1 MQKSKLGTALIILG
15 ILIYGLISN
24 IVLIY
29 KINIVYLY
37 IINPLFW
44 ILLSGFLFLSLGK
57 NYDNKKLRNS
67 IIQYTTVAVLS
78 YIIIY
83 LLSGLFVTF
92 GKNPYNTTLYGFI
105 KNLWIT
111 GVAICAREY
120 IRYKLINNV
129 YDREK
134 AKYAVLISI
143 VYILLDI
150 EYRRFIGKTVVTLT
164 IVKYISQVIIPS
176 IAENILFSYTAMNCN
191 YIPAI
196 MYKLI
201 TKIYYWLSP
210 ILPNSPWA
218 MTSIIDTV
226 IPIILF
232 LYIRYEKNKLSPQK
246 DRQTLIN
253 TNPGSIIPLIVA
265 IILAIWFALG
275 IFPIKPVAVAT
286 GSMEK
291 ELYTGDVVI
300 IKKCKANDVNVGDII
315 EYQMEGY
322 TVIHR
327 IIEKRQ
333 RSGNFYLV
341 TKGDNNNAPD
351 VAEVRE
357 DQLIGKV
364 IFKIKYIG
372 YPAIWLH
379 LLQVEEKT
387 INVETGS

>member
-15 ILIYGLISN
+15 ILIYGFIANN
-24 IVLIY
+24 ILVC

-37 IINPLFW
+37 VINPLFW
-44 ILLSGFLFLSLGK
+44 ILLSVLLFFTLGK

-92 GKNPYNTTLYGFI
+92 GKNPYNTTLNGLI

-111 GVAICAREY
+111 GVAIGAREY
-120 IRYKLINNV
+120 IRYKLLNNV
-129 YDREK
+129 YDRDK
-134 AKYAVLISI
+134 VKFAVLISA
-143 VYILLDI
+143 VYILIDI
-150 EYRRFIGKTVVTLT
+150 EFRRFIGQPVAALT
-164 IVKYISQVIIPS
+164 IVKYISQVIVPS
-176 IAENILFSYTAMNCN
+176 IAENILFSYTAINSNCL
-191 YIPAI
+191 PAI

-201 TKIYYWLSP
+201 TKLYYWLSP

-226 IPIILF
+226 IPTILF
-232 LYIRYEKNKLSPQK
+232 LYIRYEKVKLKPIK
-246 DRQTLIN
+246 DRRTIID
-253 TNPGSIIPLIVA
+253 TNPGSIIPLIIA

-300 IKKCKANDVNVGDII
+300 IKKCNSNDVNVGEII
-315 EYQMEGY
+315 EYKMEGY

-327 IIEKRQ
+327 VVEKRQ
-333 RSGNFYLV
+333 RSGNFYFI

-351 VAEVRE
+351 IEEVRE

-372 YPAIWLH
+372 YPAISLH

-387 INVETGS
+387 INVETGN

>member
-24 IVLIY
+24 LILSY
-29 KINIVYLY
+29 KINILYLNV
-37 IINPLFW
+37 INPLFW
-44 ILLSGFLFLSLGK
+44 ILLSGFMFLTLGK

-150 EYRRFIGKTVVTLT
+150 EYRRFIGKTVATLT
-164 IVKYISQVIIPS
+164 IVKYISQVIVPS

-327 IIEKRQ
+327 IVEKRQ
-333 RSGNFYLV
+333 RSGEFFLV

>member
-15 ILIYGLISN
+15 ILIYGFIANN
-24 IVLIY
+24 ILVC

-37 IINPLFW
+37 VINPLFW
-44 ILLSGFLFLSLGK
+44 ILLSVLLFFTLGK

-92 GKNPYNTTLYGFI
+92 GKNPYNTTLNGLI

-111 GVAICAREY
+111 GVAIGAREY
-120 IRYKLINNV
+120 IRYKLLNNV
-129 YDREK
+129 YDRDK
-134 AKYAVLISI
+134 VKFAVLISA
-143 VYILLDI
+143 VYILIDI
-150 EYRRFIGKTVVTLT
+150 EFRRFIGQPVAALT
-164 IVKYISQVIIPS
+164 IVKYISQVIVPS
-176 IAENILFSYTAMNCN
+176 IAENILFSYTAINSNCL
-191 YIPAI
+191 PAI

-201 TKIYYWLSP
+201 TKLYYWLSP

-226 IPIILF
+226 IPTILF
-232 LYIRYEKNKLSPQK
+232 LYIRYEKVKLKPIK
-246 DRQTLIN
+246 DRRTIID
-253 TNPGSIIPLIVA
+253 TNPGSIIPLIIA

-300 IKKCKANDVNVGDII
+300 IKKCNSNDVNVGEII
-315 EYQMEGY
+315 EYKMEGY

-327 IIEKRQ
+327 VVEKRQ
-333 RSGNFYLV
+333 RSGNFYFI

-351 VAEVRE
+351 IEEVRE

-387 INVETGS
+387 INVETGN

>member
-1 MQKSKLGTALIILG
+1 MQKSKLATIIIIAI
-15 ILIYGLISN
+15 ILIYGLLAN
-24 IVLIY
+24 FKLIY
-29 KINIVYLY
+29 EINAIYWNV
-37 IINPLFW
+37 INPLFW
-44 ILLSGFLFLSLGK
+44 LILSAVLFFAFGK

-150 EYRRFIGKTVVTLT
+150 EYRRFIGKTVATLT
-164 IVKYISQVIIPS
+164 IVKYISQVIVPS

-327 IIEKRQ
+327 IVEKRQ
-333 RSGNFYLV
+333 RSGEFFLV

>member
-44 ILLSGFLFLSLGK
+44 IILSGFLFLSLGK

-150 EYRRFIGKTVVTLT
+150 EYRRFIGQTVATLT

-327 IIEKRQ
+327 IVEKRQ

>member
-1 MQKSKLGTALIILG
+1 M
-15 ILIYGLISN
+15 
-24 IVLIY
+24 
-29 KINIVYLY
+29 
-37 IINPLFW
+37 
-44 ILLSGFLFLSLGK
+44 FLTLGK

-150 EYRRFIGKTVVTLT
+150 EYRRFIGKTVATLT
-164 IVKYISQVIIPS
+164 IVKYISQVIVPS

-327 IIEKRQ
+327 IVEKRQ
-333 RSGNFYLV
+333 RSGEFFLV

>member
-92 GKNPYNTTLYGFI
+92 GNNPYNTTLYGFI
-105 KNLWIT
+105 KNMWIT

-134 AKYAVLISI
+134 VKYAVLISI

-150 EYRRFIGKTVVTLT
+150 EYRRFIGQTVATLT
-164 IVKYISQVIIPS
+164 IVKYVSQVIVPS

-191 YIPAI
+191 YISAI

-300 IKKCKANDVNVGDII
+300 IKKCNANDVNVGDII

-327 IIEKRQ
+327 IVEKRQ
-333 RSGNFYLV
+333 RSGEFYFV

-357 DQLIGKV
+357 DQLIGKT
-364 IFKIKYIG
+364 ILKIRYIG

-387 INVETGS
+387 VEVETGK

>member
-24 IVLIY
+24 LILSY
-29 KINIVYLY
+29 KINILYLNV
-37 IINPLFW
+37 INPLFW
-44 ILLSGFLFLSLGK
+44 ILLSGFMFLTLGK

-150 EYRRFIGKTVVTLT
+150 EYRRFIGQTVATLT

-327 IIEKRQ
+327 IVEKRQ
-333 RSGNFYLV
+333 RSGEFFLV

>member
-1 MQKSKLGTALIILG
+1 MQKSKLGTALIILV
-15 ILIYGLISN
+15 ILFYGLVSN
-24 IVLIY
+24 IVLSY
-29 KINIVYLY
+29 RFNIVYLY

-44 ILLSGFLFLSLGK
+44 VLLSGFLFLTLGK
-57 NYDNKKLRNS
+57 NYDNKKLKNS
-67 IIQYTTVAVLS
+67 IIQYTTIAVLS

-92 GKNPYNTTLYGFI
+92 GKNPYNTTLKGLI

-111 GVAICAREY
+111 GVAIGAREY
-120 IRYKLINNV
+120 IRYKVINNV
-129 YDREK
+129 YDRDK
-134 AKYAVLISI
+134 VKFAVLISI
-143 VYILLDI
+143 IYILIDF
-150 EYRRFIGKTVVTLT
+150 EYRRFIGQTVAALT
-164 IVKYISQVIIPS
+164 VVKYISQVIVPS
-176 IAENILFSYTAMNCN
+176 IAENLLFSYIAMNCS
-191 YIPAI
+191 YLPAV

-201 TKIYYWLSP
+201 TNLYYWISP

-218 MTSIIDTV
+218 MTSIINSV

-246 DRQTLIN
+246 DRQVLIN

-265 IILAIWFALG
+265 IILVIWFALG

-291 ELYTGDVVI
+291 ELFTGDVVI
-300 IKKCKANDVNVGDII
+300 IKKSNANDINVGDII

-327 IIEKRQ
+327 VVEKKQ
-333 RSGNFYLV
+333 RSGEFYFV

-351 VAEVRE
+351 AAEVRE

-364 IFKIKYIG
+364 IFKIRYIG

-387 INVETGS
+387 INVETGI